1 MTRRFVVVP
10 GESNRLDVEESPSR
24 TSLRLGQGPFH
35 RANARSPFPAIAGQ
49 DEERPRDPLRRN
61 VAKRFEACAT
71 GVMGA
76 RRACGL
82 PKFYSEVSSC
92 EVLEAAFPRRFR
104 DSNS

>member
-1 MTRRFVVVP
+1 MRFAP
-10 GESNRLDVEESPSR
+10 LPP
-24 TSLRLGQGPFH
+24 PFG
-35 RANARSPFPAIAGQ
+35 RSPFPAIAGQ
-49 DEERPRDPLRRN
+49 DEDRIARTNSLRRI

-82 PKFYSEVSSC
+82 PKPYSEVSSC